1 MAEQINWMEWGKE
14 AFEKAKKENKPILLD
29 IGAVWCHW
37 CHQMTKNAYSDP
49 IVIKTINEG
58 FIPIKVDTDKRPD
71 INERYNQG
79 GWPTTAFLTPDGEL
93 IAGATY
99 VAPEHMKTLLP
110 QVKHFYGMQG
120 DKIKSVVKKRDYKE
134 GDISEKISQE
144 ITEQLKENFDSEN
157 GGFYYEP
164 KFPMTEALELA
175 MLAYKKTGENMLL
188 EMICKTLDS
197 MTGIYDK
204 EEGGFFRYSVTQDW
218 SVPHYEKM
226 LEVNAGLLQNY
237 THGFA
242 LTGREEYR
250 KTAEGIIN
258 YIRAK
263 LKGPAF
269 YGSQD
274 ADEEYYALPLEQR
287 KEKQEPYIDRTIY
300 VNWNARCIIA
310 FIDAYAVFND
320 ESCLR
325 DAEQA
330 MNFLLD
336 KCYDSKQ
343 GMCHYHDGRKN
354 TFGLLADNA
363 WAMAALL
370 KLHQATGKEKYLE
383 HAEALA
389 GYLTKALKGGSGFFD
404 RTDEESL
411 GMLKEKNKPII
422 DNSIAAIGL
431 IELAALTRK
440 EEYRKTAKGCLSIFA
455 EAYKTY
461 GPHSALYGIAAEK
474 FLDGVHIVAVGDE
487 NDRREIRKLLAIP
500 DPRITFQFLEE
511 DKDKKEIKKLG
522 YGKGVFVCSGETC
535 QRFETIE
542 EAAKLLSDLE

>member
-1 MAEQINWMEWGKE
+1 MEQINWMEWGKE
-14 AFEKAKKENKPILLD
+14 AFERAKKENKPILLD

-37 CHQMTKNAYSDP
+37 CYQMEKNTYSDP
-49 IVIKTINEG
+49 IVIKTINEN

-71 INERYNQG
+71 INDRYNQG

-120 DKIKSVVKKRDYKE
+120 GKIKGAVKKHEHKE
-134 GDISEKISQE
+134 GGISEQIIQE
-144 ITEQLKENFDSEN
+144 ITGQLKENFDQEN

-175 MLAYKKTGENMLL
+175 MLEYKKTGESRLL
-188 EMICKTLDS
+188 EMITKTLDS

-237 THGFA
+237 IHGFA
-242 LTGREEYR
+242 LTGRAEYR
-250 KTAEGIIN
+250 KTAEGIVN
-258 YIRAK
+258 YIRQK
-263 LKGPAF
+263 LKGAAF

-287 KEKQEPYIDRTIY
+287 QERQEPFIDKTIY
-300 VNWNARCIIA
+300 TNWNAKCIIA
-310 FIDAYAVFND
+310 FIDAYAVLGD
-320 ESCLR
+320 DSCLR

-330 MNFLLD
+330 MSFLID
-336 KCYDSKQ
+336 KCYDPKQ
-343 GMCHYHDGRKN
+343 GMCHYHEGKRKI
-354 TFGLLADNA
+354 FGLLADNA

-370 KLHQATGKEKYLE
+370 RLHQATGKEKYLE
-383 HAEALA
+383 HAEAIA
-389 GYLTKALKGGSGFFD
+389 SYMTKSLKDGNGFFD
-404 RTDEESL
+404 RTGDESL
-411 GMLKEKNKPII
+411 GMLKEKNKPIM
-422 DNSIAAIGL
+422 DNSIAAIGF
-431 IELAALTRK
+431 IELAALTGK
-440 EEYRKTAKGCLSIFA
+440 DEHMKTAKGCLSIFA

-461 GPHSALYGIAAEK
+461 GPHSALYALAVEK
-474 FLDGVHIVAVGDE
+474 FLDGAHIIVVGDE

-500 DPRITFQFLEE
+500 DPRTTLQFLEE
-511 DKDKKEIKKLG
+511 EKDKKQIKKLG
-522 YGKGVFVCSGETC
+522 YGKGVFMCRGTTC
-535 QRFETIE
+535 NMFGTIE
-542 EAAKLLSDLE
+542 EAAKKLGGLG